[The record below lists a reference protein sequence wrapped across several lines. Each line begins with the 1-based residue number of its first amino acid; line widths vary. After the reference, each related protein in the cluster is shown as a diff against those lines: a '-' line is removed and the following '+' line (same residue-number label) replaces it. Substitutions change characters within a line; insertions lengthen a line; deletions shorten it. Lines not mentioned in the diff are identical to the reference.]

1 MIWLRNVKTV
11 EQLQPH
17 LHLWIG
23 ETVTDYPVW
32 FNPDNFQQY
41 LMHYKDQ
48 PHLAFLQVGAFTG
61 DASKWLLDNILTGI
75 DSYLVDVDTWQGSP
89 NESIHMAMDFSDV
102 EKTYDTKLSVYSTV
116 FKHKMTSNAFFSI
129 NKSKYDFAY
138 IDADHTAAATYT
150 DGVNAWNNLKP
161 NGILAFDDYTWGDG
175 LPDQSLAPRQ
185 GIDLFL
191 DRYNGQYNLL
201 TKNTQVWIRKNA

>member
-1 MIWLRNVKTV
+1 
-11 EQLQPH
+11 
-17 LHLWIG
+17 
-23 ETVTDYPVW
+23 
-32 FNPDNFQQY
+32 
-41 LMHYKDQ
+41 MHYKDQ

-61 DASKWLLDNILTGI
+61 DASKWLLDNILTGME
-75 DSYLVDVDTWQGSP
+75 SYLVDVDTWQGSP

-102 EKTYDTKLSVYSTV
+102 EKTYDAKLSVYSTV
-116 FKHKMTSNAFFSI
+116 FKHKMTSDAFFSI

-138 IDADHTAAATYT
+138 IDADHTAAAAYT